1 MTGTDTW
8 SDTTSSAEII
18 SNGKTIPKGLSATT
32 RYRLKVVAT
41 AGTKSEEFYI
51 KISLRNFRYT
61 SLEIWFKINEI
72 HKENV
77 QIYGKSEHIY
87 KHLKI
92 KNINL

>member
-41 AGTKSEEFYI
+41 GTKSKEFYI
-51 KISLRNFRYT
+51 KFSLRNFKY
-61 SLEIWFKINEI
+61 S
-72 HKENV
+72 
-77 QIYGKSEHIY
+77 
-87 KHLKI
+87 
-92 KNINL
+92 